1 MIRRRFA
8 LAAVLCLLFASIP
21 ASCARSAPPVATPA
35 APQAAAPAPPPAPP
49 VAAREPAI
57 PERLSDQEF
66 WDLVTQFSEPNG
78 YFRSDNLL
86 SNEIWLQYVIPELL
100 SVAKPGR
107 VYMGVGPEQ
116 NFTYIAALKP
126 AMAFIV
132 DVRRGN
138 LDLHLMYKALFEL
151 SKDRVDFASRLFAR
165 KRPEGLTAA
174 SSANDIFAAL
184 ATAETNES
192 LFAENLSAVV
202 DLLTKTHHF
211 ALAPDD
217 VPGIEYVYR
226 NFQTYGPGLTY
237 WMGGRGGGFGRNSP
251 SYADL
256 MVSTDESGQPRSYMA
271 SEENFT
277 TLKELE
283 SKNLLVP
290 LVGNFAGPKAIRSVA
305 QHLRER
311 HAVVAAFYLSNVE
324 QYLRMDGLWPAFC
337 SNAATLPLDDGSRF
351 IRSVRN
357 GQFGYG
363 PGLSSTLG
371 VMTDEV
377 KDCNTAVEMNG
388 RLTAI
393 AHPH

>member
-21 ASCARSAPPVATPA
+21 ASCARSSPPVATPA

-57 PERLSDQEF
+57 PER
-66 WDLVTQFSEPNG
+66 
-78 YFRSDNLL
+78 R
-86 SNEIWLQYVIPELL
+86 

-290 LVGNFAGPKAIRSVA
+290 LVGNF
-305 QHLRER
+305 
-311 HAVVAAFYLSNVE
+311 
-324 QYLRMDGLWPAFC
+324 
-337 SNAATLPLDDGSRF
+337 
-351 IRSVRN
+351 
-357 GQFGYG
+357 
-363 PGLSSTLG
+363 
-371 VMTDEV
+371 
-377 KDCNTAVEMNG
+377 
-388 RLTAI
+388 
-393 AHPH
+393 